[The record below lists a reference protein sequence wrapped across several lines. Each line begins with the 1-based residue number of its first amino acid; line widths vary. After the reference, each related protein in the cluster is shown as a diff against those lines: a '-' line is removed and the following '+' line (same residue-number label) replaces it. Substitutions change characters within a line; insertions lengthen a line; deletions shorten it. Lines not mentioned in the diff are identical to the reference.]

1 MPSASGKGFPGP
13 VTQQVAPSS
22 AHLLVAPLK
31 PRASPARRQPPHP
44 EESRC
49 LGRGGDPLSPS
60 PPLPCPLPLP
70 SHLPSCHLP
79 PAVPCAQQ
87 AELPLFCVF
96 EL

>member
-44 EESRC
+44 EESHC

-60 PPLPCPLPLP
+60 PP
-70 SHLPSCHLP
+70 LPSCHLP

-87 AELPLFCVF
+87 AELRLFCAF